1 MPNSDSAEEAQQVQI
16 EDSQKK
22 ISRKDLKKKQKRAE
36 YEKGL
41 QALGSKH
48 HTNVDKDTAVK
59 EVRRGIGGVE
69 LGEQFTVSQQ
79 TKTDAQLSLMETAVD
94 IKVENFDI
102 SADGRQLFNKASL
115 TIAIEIEA
123 DKTSAIETVLRSD
136 KVRTELL
143 ERERALTQQLEDG
156 DILAGEKL
164 QEVAS
169 ELKSIGA
176 EAAEP
181 KARRILAGLGFS
193 KKMQEKAVENFS
205 GGWRMRVSLARALF
219 LEPTLLLLDEP
230 TNHLDLN
237 AVIWLDTYLQ
247 GWKKTL
253 LVVSHDQSFLDNICT
268 DIIHLDQQKL
278 FYYKGNYSSFKKMY
292 DQKLKENAKAFEN
305 QQKQLV
311 AMKKSGK
318 SGKQATEEMKS
329 RMASKQSKQHRG
341 KKGSSATIGDED
353 DAPPPELLQ
362 KIKEYN
368 VKFIFPDTT
377 KLSPPILGLHEDS
390 TLASTWTRELRLLG
404 SGDHTLHRQ
413 LRIGW
418 FDQHS
423 NEALNQ
429 EQSAMEYLMVKYQ
442 IDQQNARKNLG
453 MVGLASHAHAVK
465 IKNLSGG
472 QKSRVALAELSL
484 KQPDILIL
492 DEPTNNLDIESIQA
506 LADGIED
513 FSGGVL
519 MVTHDE
525 RLIRATDCRLWI
537 VEDQID
543 GDFDDYRKEVLEQE
557 DGAAPEH
564 RQMGEIGEEP
574 MEAEGKEKAK
584 GLAKRNESRLRKSE
598 LPFVGT
604 ESGRKGAEKRKSLS
618 KTSMASVDQ
627 PMGVTSKK
635 QLTKKKARKMMRNVN
650 REQRKKERTMNA
662 MEVA

>member
-115 TIAIEIEA
+115 TIAIGRRYGLVGPNGMGKTTLLKHISARKLDIPPNIDILYCEQEIEA

-377 KLSPPILGLHEDS
+377 KLSPPILGLHDVTFGYDEANILFRGLDFGVDMDSRIAIVGPNGVGKS
-390 TLASTWTRELRLLG
+390 TLLKLLCGKLKPG

-537 VEDQID
+537 VEDQKIYQID
-543 GDFDDYRKEVLEQE
+543 GDFDDYRKEVLEQVE
-557 DGAAPEH
+557 
-564 RQMGEIGEEP
+564 
-574 MEAEGKEKAK
+574 
-584 GLAKRNESRLRKSE
+584 
-598 LPFVGT
+598 
-604 ESGRKGAEKRKSLS
+604 KSLI
-618 KTSMASVDQ
+618 
-627 PMGVTSKK
+627 VTG
-635 QLTKKKARKMMRNVN
+635 
-650 REQRKKERTMNA
+650 
-662 MEVA
+662 